1 MPTSRIKKG
10 MEALEKKWIVG
21 MMKTLNPK
29 PMISFLDFENRM
41 KQQEIGNPALVLRFS
56 DEV

>member
-1 MPTSRIKKG
+1 VDSGEDENDKR
-10 MEALEKKWIVG
+10 
-21 MMKTLNPK
+21 K

-56 DEV
+56 HEV